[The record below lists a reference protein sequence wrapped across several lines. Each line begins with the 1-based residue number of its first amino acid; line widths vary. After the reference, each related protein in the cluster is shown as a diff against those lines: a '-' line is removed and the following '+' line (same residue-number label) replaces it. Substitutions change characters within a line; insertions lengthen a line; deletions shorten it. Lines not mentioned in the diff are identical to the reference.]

1 MTASCFFMLCF
12 VSHGA
17 PRHYYLAMHI
27 FGLLTTAV
35 NSDDL
40 DDMVQSTDVVLS
52 STHSGANSTI

>member
-1 MTASCFFMLCF
+1 MLCF

-27 FGLLTTAV
+27 YGLLTTAV

-40 DDMVQSTDVVLS
+40 DDMVQSTDVVFS
-52 STHSGANSTI
+52 SIQSGANASFH